1 MLSSSLSAGRS
12 EKASF
17 MTLVT
22 SWESWREISGL
33 TWNKVGSGGHLG
45 PGPGSHLLNNL
56 LAVIIQKFI
65 DGVG

>member
-33 TWNKVGSGGHLG
+33 TWNYKVEVRWS
-45 PGPGSHLLNNL
+45 PGARPWLSPP
-56 LAVIIQKFI
+56 
-65 DGVG
+65 

>member
-1 MLSSSLSAGRS
+1 MRGALLMLSSSLSAGRS

-33 TWNKVGSGGHLG
+33 TWNYKVEVRWS
-45 PGPGSHLLNNL
+45 PGARPWLSPP
-56 LAVIIQKFI
+56 
-65 DGVG
+65 

>member
-1 MLSSSLSAGRS
+1 MRGALLMLSSSLSAGRS

-33 TWNKVGSGGHLG
+33 TWNYKVGSVVTWG
-45 PGPGSHLLNNL
+45 PAMALTSLITSWL
-56 LAVIIQKFI
+56 
-65 DGVG
+65 